1 MENIQILRTENSPEI
16 DFNFKENKF
25 LITGMSYL
33 EDARDFFDPLSDKIE
48 KHFNENMIKEAEFVF
63 ELAYYN
69 SSSARIIF
77 HLFDMLDAL
86 AKKGSSVKIIWRYF
100 EDDDIMEEQGEELG
114 EDLEHASFQLMSI
127 S

>member
-48 KHFNENMIKEAEFVF
+48 KHFNENEIKEAEFVF
-63 ELAYYN
+63 ELAYFN
-69 SSSARIIF
+69 SSSA
-77 HLFDMLDAL
+77 
-86 AKKGSSVKIIWRYF
+86 KIGRA
-100 EDDDIMEEQGEELG
+100 
-114 EDLEHASFQLMSI
+114 HV
-127 S
+127 